1 MTTPS
6 ALDAL
11 RCCFSEMKRN
21 SFDMDNWSCDDGHSS
36 FYAAL
41 SPDERSASTCFIQVF
56 FACILCICKSE
67 YPLHWYGRTTSAFGL
82 N

>member
-41 SPDERSASTCFIQVF
+41 SPDERFSLRVYYVYANRNTPYTGMVGLPPPSA
-56 FACILCICKSE
+56 
-67 YPLHWYGRTTSAFGL
+67 
-82 N
+82 